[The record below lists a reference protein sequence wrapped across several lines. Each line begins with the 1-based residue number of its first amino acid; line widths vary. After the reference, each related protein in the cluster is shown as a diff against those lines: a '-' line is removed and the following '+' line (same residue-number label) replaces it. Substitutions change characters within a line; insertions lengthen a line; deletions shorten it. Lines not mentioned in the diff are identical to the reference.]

1 MDQMPRKDV
10 VEKEGRVRV
19 LYCILDSRFGGP
31 HRLAQTTARQLRSY
45 GVETCFLLGQK
56 SQDVWQPNGFEVFA
70 CRRIQCFTRRHPL
83 WNFLAFCCFLP
94 GNLLRIRRLIR
105 SHDIDIVHVDGITNF
120 VPALAAG
127 LTRTPVVWHYNDHLP
142 ELLKRLLLRL
152 VKALAATV
160 IVQGEGLRQTR
171 TGSDPKLARKTVVLY
186 PGIDLRDFDPDRYDP
201 QARARLR
208 EQWGVPADVPLIGMI
223 GNLNRF
229 KGHAYFIRA
238 AQRIREQVKAAKFIV
253 VGRKL
258 DTDPDYWEQ
267 MQQLTVACG
276 LKDDLIFAGFQEEI
290 AGLLSSWNVFV
301 LSSVLESC
309 PNVVLEAMAMRVP
322 IVATDVGAVSEL
334 VLDGQTGFVVPPH
347 DAEALARAVL
357 AYLAMPPEQ
366 VRNMTDAARKRVE
379 NMFGVDI
386 MARQQYQVYERV
398 SKRQPARLGPGKP
411 EPAA

>member
-1 MDQMPRKDV
+1 MKQTSDNEARI
-10 VEKEGRVRV
+10 RV

-31 HRLAQTTARQLRSY
+31 HRLAQTTARQLRDY

-83 WNFLAFCCFLP
+83 WNLLAFCCFLP
-94 GNLLRIRRLIR
+94 GNLLRICRLIR

-120 VPALAAG
+120 VPALAAA

-142 ELLKRLLLRL
+142 DPLRRLLLRQ
-152 VKALAATV
+152 VRALASTV
-160 IVQGEGLRQTR
+160 IVQGEGLRETR
-171 TGSDPKLARKTVVLY
+171 TGSDPKLSGKTVVLY
-186 PGIDLRDFDPDRYDP
+186 PGIDLREFDPGRYDP
-201 QARARLR
+201 QTRARLR
-208 EQWGVPADVPLIGMI
+208 EELGVPGDGPLIGMI
-223 GNLNRF
+223 GNMNRF

-238 AQRIREQVKAAKFIV
+238 AQPIKEQVQAAKFLV

-267 MQQLTVACG
+267 MQRLTADCG
-276 LKDDLIFAGFQEEI
+276 LRDDLIFTGFREDI
-290 AGLLSSWNVFV
+290 AGLLTALDVFV

-322 IVATDVGAVSEL
+322 VVATDVGAVSEL
-334 VLDGQTGFVVPPH
+334 VLDGRTGFVVPPG
-347 DAEALARAVL
+347 DAEAIARAVL
-357 AYLAMPPEQ
+357 ACLAMPQEQ

-379 NMFGVDI
+379 NTFAVDI
-386 MARQQYQVYERV
+386 IARQQCQVYERV
-398 SKRQPARLGPGKP
+398 SQPERARLGAR
-411 EPAA
+411 PA

>member
-1 MDQMPRKDV
+1 MGQTRGNKS
-10 VEKEGRVRV
+10 GIRV

-31 HRLAQTTARQLRSY
+31 HRLAQTTARQLRDY

-83 WNFLAFCCFLP
+83 WNLLAFCCFLP
-94 GNLLRIRRLIR
+94 GNLLRICHLIR

-142 ELLKRLLLRL
+142 DPLKRLLLRL
-152 VKALAATV
+152 VKALAAAV
-160 IVQGEGLRQTR
+160 VVQGERLREAR
-171 TGSDPKLARKTVVLY
+171 TGSDPKLAGKTVVLY
-186 PGIDLRDFDPDRYDP
+186 PGIDLRDFDPDRCDP

-208 EQWGVPADVPLIGMI
+208 EEWGVPGDAPLIGMI
-223 GNLNRF
+223 GNMNRF

-238 AQRIREQVKAAKFIV
+238 AQRIKEQAKTAKFIV

-267 MQQLTVACG
+267 MQRVTAECG
-276 LKDDLIFAGFQEEI
+276 LTDDLIFAGFREEI
-290 AGLLSSWNVFV
+290 ADVLSSWDVFV

-309 PNVVLEAMAMRVP
+309 PNVILEAMAMRVP
-322 IVATDVGAVSEL
+322 VVATDVGAVSEL
-334 VLDGQTGFVVPPH
+334 VLDGRTGFVVRPQN
-347 DAEALARAVL
+347 AEAIARAVL
-357 AYLAMPPEQ
+357 AYLTMPREQ

-386 MARQQYQVYERV
+386 MAGQQYQVYERV
-398 SKRQPARLGPGKP
+398 SQRQRTRSGAP
-411 EPAA
+411 EA

>member
-1 MDQMPRKDV
+1 MSDNEPRI
-10 VEKEGRVRV
+10 RV

-31 HRLAQTTARQLRSY
+31 HRLAQTTARQLRDY
-45 GVETCFLLGQK
+45 GVETCFLLGRK

-94 GNLLRIRRLIR
+94 GNLLRICRLIR

-142 ELLKRLLLRL
+142 DPLRRLLLYQ
-152 VKALAATV
+152 VKALASTV
-160 IVQGEGLRQTR
+160 IVQGERLRETR
-171 TGSDPKLARKTVVLY
+171 TRSDPKLSGKTVVLY
-186 PGIDLRDFDPDRYDP
+186 PGIDLREFDPDRYDR
-201 QARARLR
+201 QTRARLR
-208 EQWGVPADVPLIGMI
+208 AELGVPGDVPLVAMI
-223 GNLNRF
+223 GNMNRF

-238 AQRIREQVKAAKFIV
+238 AQRIKEQVRAARFLV

-258 DTDPDYWEQ
+258 DTDPSYWQQ
-267 MQQLTVACG
+267 MQQLTVDCG
-276 LKDDLIFAGFQEEI
+276 LKDDLIFAGFREDI
-290 AGLLSSWNVFV
+290 AGLLTALDVFV

-322 IVATDVGAVSEL
+322 VVATDVGAVSEL
-334 VLDGQTGFVVPPH
+334 LLDGRTGFVVPPQN
-347 DAEALARAVL
+347 AEAIARAVL
-357 AYLAMPPEQ
+357 AYLTMPQEQ

-386 MARQQYQVYERV
+386 MAGQQYQVYERV
-398 SKRQPARLGPGKP
+398 SQRQRTRSGAPRA
-411 EPAA
+411 